1 LAAGDVIVSSHL
13 FHMLFYASFLA
24 LFFAV
29 LIRDE
34 RRERLK
40 FGATLWIGLVGG
52 AMILAFLMAPG

>member
-1 LAAGDVIVSSHL
+1 
-13 FHMLFYASFLA
+13 MLFYASFLA